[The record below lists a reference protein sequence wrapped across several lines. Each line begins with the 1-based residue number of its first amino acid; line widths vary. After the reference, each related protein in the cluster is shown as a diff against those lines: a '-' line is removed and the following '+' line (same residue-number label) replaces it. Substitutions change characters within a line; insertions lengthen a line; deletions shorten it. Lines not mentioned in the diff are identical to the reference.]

1 MRTTTLASIAAALL
15 FNGFLIPNTCTAA
28 GTPVCCTNVVTYH
41 NDAQRTGWNS
51 TETTLTPVNVTAATF
66 GAVATV
72 NLDDQVDAQP
82 LVVTNQAI
90 SGAGT
95 HTVVYVATEHNTIY
109 AIDGSSGALLLS
121 RNLGAPVAS
130 PQNCRLNGPN
140 VGINGTPVI
149 DLAQNAI
156 FAITY
161 TSPAGV
167 PTYTIHKLDLTTL
180 ADDVTPVVVS
190 ASHTLNDGTTTS
202 FNATYQRQRPA
213 LLEANGN
220 VYAGFGAICQ
230 SSVVVGYAR
239 GWVMGWNATS
249 LAPLPANELTDS
261 QATSPG
267 PDYQSSVW
275 MSGYGLATDSSGSV
289 YFVTG
294 NSNSI
299 KSNPPPPNTYDG
311 VTNIQETAVQ
321 MQSDLSAVTDLFT
334 PNNVYTLDLNDL
346 DFGSGGL
353 MVLPDQPAPFPH
365 LAVAAGKDGR
375 NFIMNRDNMGGYQ
388 TPDVPNNVNIGDCW
402 CGPSYFQG
410 SDGVGRVVTSGGT
423 NVETWKVDNTGAKP
437 NLDPEATAPSV
448 PAVSLLSTGGGQ
460 RPGFFT
466 SISSNGTLPNSSII
480 WAVGR
485 TPGGPSGGTNY
496 LTLYAYNATASG
508 SAINQL
514 WSGPAGTWPNSG
526 STALPLTI
534 SGDANEVPT
543 VANGM
548 VYVAS
553 YQQLWIFGLK
563 TAGSSTPWVVVNDAG
578 TSLSPGTGL
587 PISATGTGN
596 LVVTAISF
604 NGTTSVTGVTDNAGN
619 TYVSAGVRATNGA
632 LSSEIWYAA
641 HSLPGATKIT
651 PQFAGSPTVIEMSS
665 WEVSGLTSP
674 NIDVKNITSGNVTST
689 NTGGAPVTTTHAG
702 DFIVSTIYANVASF
716 ANIVNGNEF
725 TNDFFTGGDGW
736 GQITG
741 NSPVAGVHQANWFTS
756 APGGVYASSTV
767 AFCSSCTVTPPPKT
781 WAIVNKASSVVNPGS
796 GLTISAT
803 GSGNT
808 IAVAINF
815 NGTTSVTSVTDN
827 AGNTYVTAGARA
839 SYGPLSSEIWYAVSS
854 KSGATLVTP
863 HFGGSPTT
871 IEMTSWEVSGLSTAA
886 PDAAKGAS
894 GTVAANTP
902 GAAVTT
908 TQAGDFVVS
917 VLFANAAN
925 FSSITTGNEFTDDFT
940 TGGDGW
946 AHITSNSAAAGSHQ
960 ASWYTASP
968 TGIYC
973 TSTAAF
979 RTSP

>member
-1 MRTTTLASIAAALL
+1 MRTTTSASIGAALL
-15 FNGFLIPNTCTAA
+15 FIEFLVPNSRTAA
-28 GTPVCCTNVVTYH
+28 AATLCCTNVVTYH

-51 TETTLTPVNVTAATF
+51 TETVLTPATVTAATF
-66 GAVATV
+66 GAVATT

-90 SGAGT
+90 SGNGT
-95 HTVVYVATEHNTIY
+95 HTVVYVATEHNTVY
-109 AIDGSSGALLLS
+109 AIDGSTGAVLLS
-121 RNLGAPVAS
+121 RNLGAPVSS

-149 DLAQNAI
+149 DVSQNAM
-156 FAITY
+156 FVITY
-161 TSPAGV
+161 TSAGG

-190 ASHTLNDGTTTS
+190 ASHTLNDGTTLS
-202 FNATYQRQRPA
+202 FDPAYERQRPA

-220 VYAGFGAICQ
+220 IYAGFGALCQ
-230 SSVVVGYAR
+230 SSVVVTKAR
-239 GWVMGWNATS
+239 GWVLGWNATS

-267 PDYQSSVW
+267 PFFMSSVW
-275 MSGYGLATDSSGSV
+275 MSGYGISADSLGGV

-294 NSNSI
+294 DSNNVHST
-299 KSNPPPPNTYDG
+299 PPPPNTYDG
-311 VTNIQETAVQ
+311 VTNIQESVVQ

-334 PNNVYTLDLNDL
+334 PNNVFTLDQGDL
-346 DFGSGGL
+346 DFGSGGV

-375 NFIMNRDNMGGYQ
+375 NFIMNRDSMGGYQ
-388 TPDVPNNVNIGDCW
+388 TPDVPNNVPISGCW

-437 NLDPEATAPSV
+437 NLDLEATGPSI
-448 PAVSLLSTGGGQ
+448 PAGILLSTGGGQ

-480 WAVGR
+480 WAIGR
-485 TPGGPSGGTNY
+485 PTGGTEY
-496 LTLYAYNATASG
+496 VTLYAYNATASG
-508 SAINQL
+508 SAISQL

-526 STALPLTI
+526 TAAAALTL
-534 SGDANEVPT
+534 SGSANLVPT

-563 TAGSSTPWVVVNDAG
+563 TVGSPTPWVVVNDASN
-578 TSLSPGTGL
+578 SLSPGVGL
-587 PISATGTGN
+587 AIPATGSGN
-596 LVVTAISF
+596 LVATAISFNGTTSVTGVTDNAGNAYVSAGARATNGVLSSEIWYVAHSLPGATKITPQFAGSPTTIEMSSWEVSGLTGANIDAKNTTSGNVTATNTGGAPVTTTHAGDFIASTLYANVANFTNIINGNEFTNDFFTGGDGWAQITGNNPIVGTHQANWFTSAPGGIYASSTVAFCSCPVAPPQPWTLVKKASSTLSPGSGLTISASGSGNMIAVAINF

-619 TYVSAGVRATNGA
+619 TYVSAGARAT
-632 LSSEIWYAA
+632 
-641 HSLPGATKIT
+641 
-651 PQFAGSPTVIEMSS
+651 
-665 WEVSGLTSP
+665 
-674 NIDVKNITSGNVTST
+674 
-689 NTGGAPVTTTHAG
+689 
-702 DFIVSTIYANVASF
+702 
-716 ANIVNGNEF
+716 
-725 TNDFFTGGDGW
+725 
-736 GQITG
+736 
-741 NSPVAGVHQANWFTS
+741 
-756 APGGVYASSTV
+756 
-767 AFCSSCTVTPPPKT
+767 
-781 WAIVNKASSVVNPGS
+781 
-796 GLTISAT
+796 
-803 GSGNT
+803 
-808 IAVAINF
+808 
-815 NGTTSVTSVTDN
+815 
-827 AGNTYVTAGARA
+827 
-839 SYGPLSSEIWYAVSS
+839 YGPLSSEIWYAVHS

-871 IEMTSWEVSGLSTAA
+871 IEMSSWEVSGLSTAA
-886 PDAAKGAS
+886 PDAAKTAS
-894 GTVAANTP
+894 GTVTANTA

-917 VLFANAAN
+917 VLFANAAT
-925 FSSITTGNEFTDDFT
+925 FSRITTGNEFTADFT

-960 ASWYTASP
+960 ASWFTASP

-973 TSTAAF
+973 ASTAAF
-979 RTSP
+979 RTGP